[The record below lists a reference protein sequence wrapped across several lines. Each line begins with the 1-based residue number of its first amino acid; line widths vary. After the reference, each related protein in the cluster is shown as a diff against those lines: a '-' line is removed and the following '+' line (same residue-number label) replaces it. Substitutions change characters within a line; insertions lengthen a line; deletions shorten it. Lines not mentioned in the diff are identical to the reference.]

1 MPVAL
6 YNNNTP
12 PVLSSPF
19 SNSLGGITSKYE
31 SRGGARKSRKSRRGG
46 KKSKKT
52 RKTRKSRKARK

>member
-6 YNNNTP
+6 YNNNNS
-12 PVLSSPF
+12 PVLLSPF

-31 SRGGARKSRKSRRGG
+31 SRGGGARRKSS

-52 RKTRKSRKARK
+52 KKTRKSRKARK